1 MKAGLRYC
9 SLYVIVLSPPPSSRT
24 RLLLLNSFNLAE
36 DSITMDNVFVMI
48 EKLNTT
54 YPEQFAELADTLEK
68 CNLESELDTVC
79 SSSLNL
85 FYSDIHLK
93 H

>member
-1 MKAGLRYC
+1 
-9 SLYVIVLSPPPSSRT
+9 
-24 RLLLLNSFNLAE
+24 
-36 DSITMDNVFVMI
+36 MDNVFVMI